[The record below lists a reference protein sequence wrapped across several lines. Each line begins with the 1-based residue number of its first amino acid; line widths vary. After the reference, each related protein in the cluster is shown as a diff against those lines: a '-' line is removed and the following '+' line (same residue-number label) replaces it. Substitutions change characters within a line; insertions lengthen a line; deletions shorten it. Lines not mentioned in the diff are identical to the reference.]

1 MELLDALQIRA
12 VNAYSRL
19 GLPEAP
25 HLFVEIAGGTAAVSE
40 DLAAFREIA
49 LRCGASGFT
58 HAEETG
64 ARSRLWK
71 ARHDAFPAVGAAWPG
86 TASLVSDVAVP
97 LSALADCV
105 AETVADIAATGL
117 VAPIVGHVGD
127 GNFHVIPVFDA
138 SDAEE
143 AARVHAFLD
152 RLVDRALALGGTS
165 TGEHGVG
172 QGKMRYL
179 EREVGAAGIAAMRA
193 IKHALDPHGLLNPG
207 KILL

>member
-1 MELLDALQIRA
+1 A
-12 VNAYSRL
+12 VHAYSHL

-25 HLFVEIAGGTAAVSE
+25 HLFVEIAGGAAAVSE
-40 DLAAFREIA
+40 DLPAFREIA

-58 HAEETG
+58 HAEEAG
-64 ARSRLWK
+64 DRRRLWK

-86 TASLVSDVAVP
+86 AASLVSDVAVP

-138 SDAEE
+138 SSADE

-152 RLVDRALALGGTS
+152 RLVDR
-165 TGEHGVG
+165 
-172 QGKMRYL
+172 
-179 EREVGAAGIAAMRA
+179 
-193 IKHALDPHGLLNPG
+193 
-207 KILL
+207 